1 MDSKSG
7 CRPITHQTHA
17 HMSIESDQ
25 NRMPDL
31 MACKSSP
38 KMNHLY
44 EFLSIFT
51 LTSQN
56 AIGDSS
62 LSANACRTSIPFS
75 FTKQE
80 LAVATRA
87 SSIESCAC

>member
-31 MACKSSP
+31 MASSP
-38 KMNHLY
+38 SKN
-44 EFLSIFT
+44 SR
-51 LTSQN
+51 
-56 AIGDSS
+56 S
-62 LSANACRTSIPFS
+62 LLVLRPSKAA
-75 FTKQE
+75 
-80 LAVATRA
+80 RA
-87 SSIESCAC
+87 KNQGSGLNKRAL